1 MLNQKPADVCLLLEG
16 TYPFIAGGVS
26 SWVHDLI
33 RAHSDLNFAIVS
45 ITPDLA
51 PRKPVYEIPKNVT
64 TWKRVA
70 VGELPT
76 GKPNFPGSRELP
88 AKLAPALNAFL
99 SRGGLIEFGNALN
112 MLGPVR
118 SRAGAASLLDSPEA
132 WTTLLSMY
140 EHGFRDT
147 SFLDYFWTWRALLT
161 GFYTVVLADMP
172 PARVYHAI
180 STGYAGLMAAR
191 ASIESGRPS
200 IITEH

>member
-1 MLNQKPADVCLLLEG
+1 MRSQRPTDVCLLLEG

-51 PRKPVYEIPKNVT
+51 PRKQMYEVPKNVT
-64 TWKRVA
+64 HWSRIA
-70 VGELPT
+70 VGQLPV
-76 GKPNFPGSRELP
+76 GKRTFAGSRELP
-88 AKLAPALNAFL
+88 TKLAPALNAFL
-99 SRGGLIEFGNALN
+99 SRDGLLEFGDALN
-112 MLGPVR
+112 LLGPVR

-140 EHGFRDT
+140 DHGFRDA

-161 GFYTVVLADMP
+161 GFCSIILADIP
-172 PARVYHAI
+172 KARVYHAI
-180 STGYAGLMAAR
+180 STGY
-191 ASIESGRPS
+191 
-200 IITEH
+200 